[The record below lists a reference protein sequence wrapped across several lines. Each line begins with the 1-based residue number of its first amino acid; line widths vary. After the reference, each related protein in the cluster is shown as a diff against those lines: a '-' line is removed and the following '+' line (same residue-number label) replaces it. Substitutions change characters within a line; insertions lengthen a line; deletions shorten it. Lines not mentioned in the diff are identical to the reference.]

1 MFYKICLIGIE
12 QNLFHM
18 IFQDKMADFL
28 SLPQTYNDKMAD
40 ILFFNMS
47 FLLKI

>member
-28 SLPQTYNDKMAD
+28 YLSPAYNDKMAD
-40 ILFFNMS
+40 LLIFNMS